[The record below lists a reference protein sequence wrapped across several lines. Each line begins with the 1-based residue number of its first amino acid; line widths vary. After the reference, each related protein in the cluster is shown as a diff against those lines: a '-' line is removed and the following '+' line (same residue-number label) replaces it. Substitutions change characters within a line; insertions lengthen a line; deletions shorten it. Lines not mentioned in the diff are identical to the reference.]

1 MSLNLLNFLRLGV
14 EPCSLTLELSAAVLR
29 TPGKNSFHLAKLLQ
43 GDGVLT
49 LDEDPR
55 PVVSR
60 GRSSRPTLSRRSFPG
75 GADGKP
81 RTLLLPFSKRHQHVQ
96 PVLHV
101 RGS

>member
-29 TPGKNSFHLAKLLQ
+29 TPGKDSFHLAKLLQ

-60 GRSSRPTLSRRSFPG
+60 G
-75 GADGKP
+75 
-81 RTLLLPFSKRHQHVQ
+81 
-96 PVLHV
+96 
-101 RGS
+101 